1 MNQQTHSISA
11 DNDRREM
18 RCWHEWEIDGQQK
31 RIVLCVE
38 TELEMRPGE
47 PGFDPPALEG
57 LVLAA
62 NRMMRSSP
70 SPIDM
75 IRIVPAR

>member
-1 MNQQTHSISA
+1 MSQETHPLAA

-18 RCWHEWEIDGQQK
+18 RCWHEWEIEGHQK

-47 PGFDPPALEG
+47 PGFDPPALEA
-57 LVLAA
+57 LVLKA
-62 NRMMRSSP
+62 NDMMRSCP
-70 SPIDM
+70 SPIDSL
-75 IRIVPAR
+75 RIVPTR